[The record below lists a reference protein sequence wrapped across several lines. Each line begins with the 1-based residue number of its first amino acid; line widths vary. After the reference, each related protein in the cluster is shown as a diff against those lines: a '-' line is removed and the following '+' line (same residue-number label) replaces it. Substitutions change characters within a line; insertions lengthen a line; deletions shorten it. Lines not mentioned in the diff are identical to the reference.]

1 MWHLELDFT
10 IVFRHHQC
18 GNIQLQFAVTPP
30 PLKKKVP
37 VGTSTVAREASCLRA
52 IALIIHQKSE
62 TWHENNIAKQRIN
75 RR

>member
-18 GNIQLQFAVTPP
+18 GNIQFAVCSDTSAI
-30 PLKKKVP
+30 KIQVP

-52 IALIIHQKSE
+52 IALIIHKKSE
-62 TWHENNIAKQRIN
+62 TWHENNMAKKRIN